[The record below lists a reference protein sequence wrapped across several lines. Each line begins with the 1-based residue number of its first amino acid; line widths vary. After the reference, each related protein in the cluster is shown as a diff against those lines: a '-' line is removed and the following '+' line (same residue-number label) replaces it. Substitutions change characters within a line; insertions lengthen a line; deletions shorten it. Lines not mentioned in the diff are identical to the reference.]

1 MNVDDITVL
10 DPIYS
15 TVHELNEKTFY
26 VKTVLHL
33 FLKYNTIQYNTIQY
47 EGLSNTLPKKQYSRF
62 HPVTMPLLIFSCIN
76 NNNCFTNCKYTLWK
90 VGRGGRRDTE

>member
-33 FLKYNTIQYNTIQY
+33 FLKYNTIQYNTIRRAIKHNKNFANIYKQ
-47 EGLSNTLPKKQYSRF
+47 LCNTFKQ
-62 HPVTMPLLIFSCIN
+62 LLH
-76 NNNCFTNCKYTLWK
+76 TYTKCTQL
-90 VGRGGRRDTE
+90 